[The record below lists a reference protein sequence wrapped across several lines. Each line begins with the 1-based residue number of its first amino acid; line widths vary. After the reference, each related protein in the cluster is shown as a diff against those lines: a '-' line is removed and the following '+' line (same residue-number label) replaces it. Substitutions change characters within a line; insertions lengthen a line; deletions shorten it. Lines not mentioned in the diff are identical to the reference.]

1 MKLNGI
7 YAKTLEKATRVVK
20 WFNNHSRALG
30 LLQKEQKA
38 RNDKVRALIIPCA
51 TRWTSHYLSAKRLA
65 ELRVIFQTCALTQQQ
80 ELLEAA
86 GKKPAQ
92 KETATEILEIIRDYA
107 FWDNL
112 DQ

>member
-1 MKLNGI
+1 
-7 YAKTLEKATRVVK
+7 
-20 WFNNHSRALG
+20 
-30 LLQKEQKA
+30 
-38 RNDKVRALIIPCA
+38 
-51 TRWTSHYLSAKRLA
+51 LA

-112 DQ
+112 DR